1 MKNLV
6 FVLLTGLVAIGL
18 IGCSNNNWQE
28 EAAERDSISEEM
40 HRQIAEI
47 ESEISDSS
55 ESNVASQNSFSEQV
69 LEEAR
74 KCYNLTVDYING
86 ELSFQNAKEQIE
98 GIIEEYKDTNI
109 LDIPEFN
116 RIPVFFNANTDEPEN
131 EYLYNGITELQKYLY
146 PEEQQLSQPE
156 IESGKVLY
164 SDGEISIAYSGTVQY
179 EYTYSSDGLDVP
191 KAAIVFSV
199 TNKTGENLTLTFSDL
214 HVNGIDSEYTTSYS
228 VASSK
233 DNSVEVRFDALPET
247 VENIHANGFIMFDDY
262 TTSDFKF

>member
-69 LEEAR
+69 LEAAR

-179 EYTYSSDGLDVP
+179 ECTYSSDGLDVP

-233 DNSVEVRFDALPET
+233 DNSAEVRFDALPET